1 MNIKIILLLVLFY
14 LIGYTV
20 NVSSENIIRIPN
32 EKLEEFEENISSSNG
47 NGDGSLIICFNDLTG
62 NIIIENNEYKS
73 ESIDDNMFNKI
84 GQKVEN
90 VIDKSFNLVFKILK
104 GFVGSE

>member
-32 EKLEEFEENISSSNG
+32 EKLEEFEE
-47 NGDGSLIICFNDLTG
+47 